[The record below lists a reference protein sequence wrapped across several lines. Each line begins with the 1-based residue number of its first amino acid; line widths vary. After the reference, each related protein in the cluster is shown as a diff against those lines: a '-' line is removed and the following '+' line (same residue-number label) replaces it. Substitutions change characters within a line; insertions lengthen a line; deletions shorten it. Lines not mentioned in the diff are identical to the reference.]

1 MIIARIVAV
10 AIGYVCGLFETGYFY
25 GKKKGVDI
33 RTKGSGNSGATNT
46 LRTFGWEGRTCD
58 LPWRYFKNGSGSVSR

>member
-10 AIGYVCGLFETGYFY
+10 AIGYVCGYLKQVIFM
-25 GKKKGVDI
+25 GKMKGVDTAQRKRQFRCDKHLKNI
-33 RTKGSGNSGATNT
+33 W
-46 LRTFGWEGRTCD
+46 LEGRTCD